1 MRWTSASSRPT
12 LESTP
17 PTTTL
22 VLRTRTAPPPGIFN
36 IRTAPTNIS
45 IVFRT
50 SITPIKGHLFW
61 TWTVFKIWAK
71 VLAQFLI
78 ISTPNRGPRSSE
90 LGLPQTTDYTSFE
103 LESSRSALGLPLPIW
118 SPCFELVLL
127 QLKVS
132 LSVRMG
138 VLISERTFLFASRSI
153 WSSVLGD
160 IEIPV
165 AAWIAGWVF
174 SHIYRRLRVLS
185 LYSLESS
192 VVTRWIHRKY
202 PGCYISCGI

>member
-36 IRTAPTNIS
+36 IRTAQPT
-45 IVFRT
+45 FRLSFVLVLPQLKVT
-50 SITPIKGHLFW
+50 FFELELFSRFELRSLLNFW
-61 TWTVFKIWAK
+61 LF
-71 VLAQFLI
+71 Q
-78 ISTPNRGPRSSE
+78 PRSSE
-90 LGLPQTTDYTSFE
+90 LGLPQTTDHTSFE

-118 SPCFELVLL
+118 SPCFELVLP